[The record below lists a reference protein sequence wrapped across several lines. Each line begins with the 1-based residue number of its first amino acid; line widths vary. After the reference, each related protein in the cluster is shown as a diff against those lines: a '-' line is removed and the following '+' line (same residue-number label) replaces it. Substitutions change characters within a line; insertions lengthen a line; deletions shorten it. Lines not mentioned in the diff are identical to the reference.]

1 MLYTFV
7 LMRQIIYYI
16 GFFICSADGYQDT
29 KEDLLFNLQ
38 KKLLTN
44 YSKSIIP
51 GELKDSKSTIRV
63 KYFLRSVNDFNEVSG
78 HLQTTG
84 VLGIVWRDERL
95 MWDFDHYPVRSITFS
110 INDVWIPNV
119 IIANPVQ
126 EFMLLHSKSNTE
138 IIRLKRNGVIQL
150 FTGGVLATSCTPNV
164 RYFPFDTHRCEIV
177 FTLLELFHSLHV
189 LDLTYLE
196 ENKAMDIVEE
206 NAKWTITQERPYVSS
221 FGDTSFV
228 YVAFPL
234 TLERKPMFFLI
245 TIIAPVVVLS
255 ILNVCVF
262 FIPAQAG
269 ERISFAVSALLSFA
283 IYMTILSSEIP
294 DNSDPVPILSYL
306 LMLKFGISATI
317 AILTVFVVQIFH
329 RDNDKPIP
337 KKYRKLVRIMRG
349 CRKNKARKNKW
360 PTNHVSATP
369 LVGRSGISSDAML
382 TQETAFA
389 TKDLSPSGDVTMRD
403 HFSTQG
409 LQSNG
414 DFRDNDNS
422 WEVTEDDITWQHV
435 SKAID
440 RMVFWIVFSFIIVEI
455 IVWIAVTG
463 IKYYIDHFQ

>member
-1 MLYTFV
+1 MIKILV
-7 LMRQIIYYI
+7 LIRQILYHICVLIYSVN
-16 GFFICSADGYQDT
+16 GFPNSKD
-29 KEDLLFNLQ
+29 ELLVNLQ
-38 KKLLTN
+38 KKLLAN

-51 GELKDSKSTIRV
+51 GEHRDTKNTIRV

-84 VLGIVWRDERL
+84 VLGVVWRDERL
-95 MWDFDHYPVRSITFS
+95 MWDYDHWPVRSVTFS

-126 EFMLLHSKSNTE
+126 DFMLLHSKSNTE

-164 RYFPFDTHRCEIV
+164 RFFPFDTHRCEIV

-196 ENKAMDIVEE
+196 ESQAMDIVEE
-206 NAKWTITQERPYVSS
+206 NAKWRIKQERPYVSS

-269 ERISFAVSALLSFA
+269 ERISFAVSALLSLA
-283 IYMTILSSEIP
+283 VYMTILSTEIP

-306 LMLKFGISATI
+306 LMLKFGVSAMV
-317 AILTVFVVQIFH
+317 AILTVFVVQLFH
-329 RDNDKPIP
+329 RENEKPIP
-337 KKYRKLVRIMRG
+337 RKYRKLIG
-349 CRKNKARKNKW
+349 FLSCCRKNKSNRW
-360 PTNHVSATP
+360 PSNHVSASP
-369 LVGRSGISSDAML
+369 LVGRKGLTTDAMF
-382 TQETAFA
+382 TKETTFG
-389 TKDLSPSGDVTMRD
+389 TKDMSPSRDVTIHD
-403 HFSTQG
+403 NFSNLG
-409 LQSNG
+409 FPPNG
-414 DFRDNDNS
+414 DFHNNDNS
-422 WEVTEDDITWQHV
+422 GEVIDDITWQQV
-435 SKAID
+435 SLAVD
-440 RMVFWIVFSFIIVEI
+440 RLVFWIVSSLIVVEI
-455 IVWIAVTG
+455 IVWISVTVV
-463 IKYYIDHFQ
+463 KYYMDNVK